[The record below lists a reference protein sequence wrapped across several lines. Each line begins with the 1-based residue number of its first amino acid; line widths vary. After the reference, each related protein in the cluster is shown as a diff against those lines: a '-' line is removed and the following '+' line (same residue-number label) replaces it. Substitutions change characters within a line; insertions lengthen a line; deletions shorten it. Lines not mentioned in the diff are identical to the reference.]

1 MANQHYQDSANVA
14 SSVANTGKN
23 VLAAEAA
30 EDHKTS
36 AQGAAVT
43 ARKTRV
49 SANARSVNNKSAPV
63 RRTAASVAF
72 QRTLS
77 VPVVKSVERKEIARA
92 AGPAEGKFVNAP
104 VLSAK
109 QLGRVVIT
117 ARFVRSHRV
126 KVTRAASAA
135 PGVGN

>member
-23 VLAAEAA
+23 VFAAEAA
-30 EDHKTS
+30 GDHKTS
-36 AQGAAVT
+36 AQGAAV
-43 ARKTRV
+43 
-49 SANARSVNNKSAPV
+49 NANNKSAPV

-92 AGPAEGKFVNAP
+92 AGPAEGKFVYAP
-104 VLSAK
+104 VLSAR